1 VSSIWYSYSGRL
13 SPRQVFESQTGVG
26 TGFRVTRDWIHD
38 LIYSRG
44 FALTICWICAS
55 YRTVH
60 ASIITVTVI
69 CDFGHSSSSF
79 NLDVANNIVR
89 STVAECTCNNK
100 ETIMTTSKQVTVI
113 CDFGHS
119 SSSSNHDVKK

>member
-1 VSSIWYSYSGRL
+1 
-13 SPRQVFESQTGVG
+13 VFE

-60 ASIITVTVI
+60 ASIITYYLSEQINVLLWWRQNAHLHRIVSRI
-69 CDFGHSSSSF
+69 ASRELARPDENGLQERVFSF
-79 NLDVANNIVR
+79 CKLLDSPLRRNLSD
-89 STVAECTCNNK
+89 NK
-100 ETIMTTSKQVTVI
+100 
-113 CDFGHS
+113 F
-119 SSSSNHDVKK
+119 